1 MRSRRAVRALAGVA
15 LVVVISACG
24 SGDEAGRFDDDVRA
38 VRAAIDAG
46 DRTAIDQALDTLA
59 LDALAAEEDGT
70 IDGAELDEVAQLIA
84 SVRATAAELVPAE
97 QAEETTTTEPPPTTA
112 PVAVDEAD
120 DDDDDDDDDGERG
133 KGKKDKDDD

>member
-1 MRSRRAVRALAGVA
+1 MRSRRAARALAGVA
-15 LVVVISACG
+15 LAVAVSACG
-24 SGDEAGRFDDDVRA
+24 SGEEVGRFDDDVDA

-46 DRTAIDQALDTLA
+46 DRTAVDQALDTLA

-97 QAEETTTTEPPPTTA
+97 APTETTTTTEPPPSTS
-112 PVAVDEAD
+112 AVDVD
-120 DDDDDDDDDGERG
+120 DEEEDDDDGDRGKG
-133 KGKKDKDDD
+133 KGKKDD